1 MIKSII
7 FVTLLLLA
15 PLMVVHSLPTIY
27 SNYNKPFVINNVTIY
42 KELQYKIELQK
53 QVTQNVTKT
62 VPANTTTT
70 TTTVPTEVTKVV
82 GVYIVNYTVTNI
94 SNTTI
99 YVKISGN
106 FTGNFTF
113 IKQGNYSLNVLQK
126 ILSLDY
132 PYIPPFLMFNNSY
145 AIFTKS
151 GTYSL
156 VFIKS
161 LNYTINGK
169 NITAYEFL
177 VAYNSSYYAVYD
189 ILNNGLLAN
198 YTTSY
203 NGSTLIMSLISYAE
217 EYNITLNQ
225 PSNSDMEYL
234 SQPYLYLEY
243 LYNPASKSLQP
254 QNYLQ
259 VYYPFVI
266 GNYMAQIIYL
276 LYPQQGEL
284 LVANT
289 INGINVNFELYLKPA
304 NDLVLTYLQ
313 TNSSTIKWNGGYFN
327 YINTTEI
334 KLINGSVVNALLYR
348 NATQNATVYLYFS
361 PTSHILLEELIFN
374 PYLNN
379 YSVELQF
386 LGNKYYS
393 INQAYVPLTSPT
405 YTTLAYQLVN
415 FNEGLL
421 IAIIVTVVLSVLI
434 ILFRER

>member
-27 SNYNKPFVINNVTIY
+27 SNYSKPFVINNVTIY

-62 VPANTTTT
+62 APANTTTT
-70 TTTVPTEVTKVV
+70 TTTVPTKVTKVV
-82 GVYIVNYTVTNI
+82 GVYIVNYTVTNV

-106 FTGNFTF
+106 FTKNFTF

-126 ILSLDY
+126 LLSLDY
-132 PYIPPFLMFNNSY
+132 PYLPPFLMFNNTY
-145 AIFTKS
+145 AVFTKS
-151 GTYSL
+151 GTYAFEFL
-156 VFIKS
+156 KS
-161 LNYTINGK
+161 LNYTVNGK
-169 NITAYEFL
+169 NVTAYEFL
-177 VAYNSSYYAVYD
+177 VAYNSSFYAVYD
-189 ILNNGLLAN
+189 ILDNGLLAN
-198 YTTSY
+198 YTTTY
-203 NGSTLIMSLISYAE
+203 NGSTLIMSLINYSE
-217 EYNITLNQ
+217 EYNITLNL
-225 PSNSDMEYL
+225 PSNLDTKHL

-243 LYNPASKSLQP
+243 IYNPASKSLEA

-259 VYYPFVI
+259 VYYPFI
-266 GNYMAQIIYL
+266 AGGYLAQIIYL

-284 LVANT
+284 LVTNT
-289 INGINVNFELYLKPA
+289 INGIDVNFELYLKPA

-313 TNSSTIKWNGGYFN
+313 TNSSAIKWNGDYFN
-327 YINTTEI
+327 YINTTKI
-334 KLINGSVVNALLYR
+334 KLINGSVVDALLYR
-348 NATQNATVYLYFS
+348 NITTNATAYLYFS
-361 PTSHILLEELIFN
+361 PTSHILLEELIYS
-374 PYLNN
+374 PYLHN
-379 YSVELQF
+379 YSVKLQF
-386 LGNKYYS
+386 LGNEYYS
-393 INQAYVPLTSPT
+393 YNQTYVPLTSPK
-405 YTTLAYQLVN
+405 YTTLDYQLEN